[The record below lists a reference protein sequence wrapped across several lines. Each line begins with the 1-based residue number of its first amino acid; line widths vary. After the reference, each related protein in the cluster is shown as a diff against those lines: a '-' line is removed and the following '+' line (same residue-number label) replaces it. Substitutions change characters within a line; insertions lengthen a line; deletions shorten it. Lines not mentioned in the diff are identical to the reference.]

1 MDKKRKKELLELYK
15 DNLFNDIIPFWTKY
29 SVDRQYGGYHHYLDR
44 DGSLLST
51 DKSVWLNSRQLWT
64 YSYLYNHFG
73 KKKEWLDLATLGY
86 QFLNQHCFD
95 QDGRMFFQVTADGK
109 PLRMRRYWLT
119 ETFGIIGLG
128 EYAKATGDEKIL
140 QQARD
145 MFNLVLRLYDNPVG
159 LEPKVNPQTRP
170 MFGHVGPMLFI
181 SSSQTMREVDP
192 ENEQRYT
199 DTITRLFNEITTRLV
214 KPDLKVLLEV
224 AGINGELLDNFPGG
238 RCIVPGHG
246 IESAWFMM
254 VEGLYRND
262 EAMIQDG
269 LNIMNWSLE
278 RGWDKEYGGIYYM
291 MDLKGLPSDQ
301 STYQMKYWWP
311 HNEALVALLLA
322 DHITGEKKYADWYEK
337 VHEWTFSHFP
347 DREYGEWFGYLNRDG
362 SVNLPIKGGDWKGS
376 FHVSRMFMYGIQLLQ
391 KN

>member
-1 MDKKRKKELLELYK
+1 
-15 DNLFNDIIPFWTKY
+15 
-29 SVDRQYGGYHHYLDR
+29 
-44 DGSLLST
+44 
-51 DKSVWLNSRQLWT
+51 
-64 YSYLYNHFG
+64 
-73 KKKEWLDLATLGY
+73 
-86 QFLNQHCFD
+86 
-95 QDGRMFFQVTADGK
+95 
-109 PLRMRRYWLT
+109 
-119 ETFGIIGLG
+119 
-128 EYAKATGDEKIL
+128 
-140 QQARD
+140 
-145 MFNLVLRLYDNPVG
+145 
-159 LEPKVNPQTRP
+159 

-214 KPDLKVLLEV
+214 KP
-224 AGINGELLDNFPGG
+224 
-238 RCIVPGHG
+238 
-246 IESAWFMM
+246 
-254 VEGLYRND
+254 
-262 EAMIQDG
+262 
-269 LNIMNWSLE
+269 
-278 RGWDKEYGGIYYM
+278 
-291 MDLKGLPSDQ
+291 DLKGLPSDQ